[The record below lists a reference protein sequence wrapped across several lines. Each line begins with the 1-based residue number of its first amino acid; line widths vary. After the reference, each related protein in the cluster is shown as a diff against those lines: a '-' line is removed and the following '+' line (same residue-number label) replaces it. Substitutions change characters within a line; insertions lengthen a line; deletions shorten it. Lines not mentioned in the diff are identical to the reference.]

1 MSSAKAITKDNSDL
15 IGPDGSRDLNT
26 DLSLVVTKDNSDLIA
41 AESRGKNVIR
51 KSEAFKSA
59 IISKLEQNDK
69 NILWY
74 LKFCSFVIDQRKL
87 FLVEKFYKKI
97 LN

>member
-15 IGPDGSRDLNT
+15 IGQDGSRDLNT

-41 AESRGKNVIR
+41 AENRGKNVIR

-59 IISKLEQNDK
+59 IISKLEQNDN
-69 NILWY
+69 NIL
-74 LKFCSFVIDQRKL
+74 
-87 FLVEKFYKKI
+87 
-97 LN
+97 